1 MSIIITLTEGNER
14 HFVPADH
21 IVKLEA
27 IRAYTVLHE
36 KTGKQYVMS
45 SVLGNVLKELYS
57 NDDLKKMF
65 FRVNRS
71 YAVNLK
77 EVTRYVKGRGGKVV
91 LSDNAVIAVAQRRKT
106 ELLRVLQKLKGK

>member
-1 MSIIITLTEGNER
+1 MSIMITLTEGKEN
-14 HFVPADH
+14 HFIPADH

-36 KTGKQYVMS
+36 KTGKQYVMNGT
-45 SVLGNVLKELYS
+45 LKNVLKKLNS
-57 NDDLKKMF
+57 NDDLKNVF
-65 FRVNRS
+65 FRVHRT